1 MMIYID
7 KVEDQKDII
16 KSCDEL
22 LEHIKSFELKYK
34 IEKQEFNNTID
45 HIKILVSD
53 LEGLRWLVEN
63 GLCQIKTHF
72 Q

>member
-22 LEHIKSFELKYK
+22 FEHIKSFELKFK

-53 LEGLRWLVEN
+53 LEGLR
-63 GLCQIKTHF
+63 
-72 Q
+72 

>member
-22 LEHIKSFELKYK
+22 LEHIKSFELKYN

-45 HIKILVSD
+45 RIKILVSD
-53 LEGLRWLVEN
+53 LEGLR
-63 GLCQIKTHF
+63 
-72 Q
+72 